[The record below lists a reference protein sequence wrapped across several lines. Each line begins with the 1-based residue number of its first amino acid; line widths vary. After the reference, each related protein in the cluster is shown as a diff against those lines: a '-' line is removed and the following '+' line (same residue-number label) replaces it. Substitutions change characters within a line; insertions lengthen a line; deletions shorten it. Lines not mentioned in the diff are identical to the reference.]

1 MTPRVMYKLMLHK
14 KSFGT
19 YCKDEVSARVHTRLC
34 SSNINTNVT
43 AGAIRQHLLSYTKP
57 QCGRWFNQ
65 RSSQLDGGST
75 LDLRKCLTFLTGFY
89 KDRAWGNI
97 LKAKHI

>member
-1 MTPRVMYKLMLHK
+1 MTPRVMYKLMSHK
-14 KSFGT
+14 KVLVRIAKT
-19 YCKDEVSARVHTRLC
+19 RLVHRLC
-34 SSNINTNVT
+34 SSNIYTNVT

-89 KDRAWGNI
+89 KNRAWGNN